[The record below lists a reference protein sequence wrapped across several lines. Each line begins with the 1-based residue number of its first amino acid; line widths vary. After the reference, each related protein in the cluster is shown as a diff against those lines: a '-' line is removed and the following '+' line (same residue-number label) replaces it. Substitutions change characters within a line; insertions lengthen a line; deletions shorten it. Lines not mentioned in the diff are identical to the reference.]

1 MDNTMPSVTRQSYP
15 RRWWAFGVLSFSLL
29 VIALDNTVL
38 NVALP
43 TLQRDLSATESQL
56 QWIVDAYTLVFAG
69 LLLTMGSLSDRF
81 GRRRA
86 LMLGLLI
93 FAGGSL
99 WSAFS
104 GSANMLIVA
113 RAFMGIGGALI
124 MPSTLS
130 ITTNMFS
137 GRERGR
143 AIGAWAGVAGLGI
156 IVGPVFGGWL
166 LAHYHWGV
174 VFLINVPM
182 ILITLLGSIFLVPE
196 SKDPQASRLD
206 PPGALLS
213 IGGLT
218 ALLWGIIE
226 VPNNGWSDRNV
237 IVAFVAAAV
246 LLLAFVIWELFTRS
260 PMLDVRLFANP
271 RFSAASAAL
280 TLTTFALFG
289 VLFCLTQYLQFI
301 LGYTPLQ
308 AGIGLIP
315 LIPSLII
322 GSTLSPRIVERIGV
336 KIPVAVG
343 LVIVAAGMWLLSSI
357 SVSSGY
363 GLIAWVL
370 LILGMGMGMTM
381 APATNS
387 IMGALPLGR
396 AGVGSAVNDT
406 TRQVGGALGV
416 ALLGSILSAVY
427 RSSMDGAAIV
437 KLLPAPVQNVV
448 RDSLGKALAVATII
462 SAHSSSQAGK
472 ALVAA
477 AHSAFTEAMG
487 RTILVA
493 AVVTLCGALIALL
506 FLPAHSKDELEDE
519 APPVV
524 ESAGLTEQESATTID
539 V

>member
-1 MDNTMPSVTRQSYP
+1 M
-15 RRWWAFGVLSFSLL
+15 
-29 VIALDNTVL
+29 
-38 NVALP
+38 
-43 TLQRDLSATESQL
+43 
-56 QWIVDAYTLVFAG
+56 
-69 LLLTMGSLSDRF
+69 
-81 GRRRA
+81 
-86 LMLGLLI
+86 I
-93 FAGGSL
+93 F
-99 WSAFS
+99 
-104 GSANMLIVA
+104 
-113 RAFMGIGGALI
+113 
-124 MPSTLS
+124 
-130 ITTNMFS
+130 
-137 GRERGR
+137 
-143 AIGAWAGVAGLGI
+143 
-156 IVGPVFGGWL
+156 
-166 LAHYHWGV
+166 
-174 VFLINVPM
+174 
-182 ILITLLGSIFLVPE
+182 ITLLGSIFLVPE

-206 PPGALLS
+206 PLGALLS
-213 IGGLT
+213 IAGLT

-226 VPNNGWSDRNV
+226 APNNGWGDRDV

-246 LLLAFVIWELFTRS
+246 LLLAFVGWELRTRS

-370 LILGMGMGMTM
+370 LILGLGMGMTM

-437 KLLPAPVQNVV
+437 KLLPTPVQDVV
-448 RDSLGKALAVATII
+448 RDSVGKALAVATII
-462 SAHSSSQAGK
+462 SAHAGSQAGQ

-519 APPVV
+519 TPPVA

>member
-1 MDNTMPSVTRQSYP
+1 MDNTLQGVTRQSYP

-43 TLQRDLSATESQL
+43 TLQRDLSASESQL

-104 GSANMLIVA
+104 GSANVLIAA

-137 GRERGR
+137 GKERGR

-196 SKDPQASRLD
+196 SRDPQASRLD

-226 VPNNGWSDRNV
+226 VPNNGWGDRYV
-237 IVAFVAAAV
+237 IGAFVAAAV
-246 LLLAFVIWELFTRS
+246 FLLAFVIWELRTRS

-343 LVIVAAGMWLLSSI
+343 LVIVASGMWLLSTI

-370 LILGMGMGMTM
+370 LILGLGMGMTM

-427 RSSMDGAAIV
+427 RTSMDGAAIV

-448 RDSLGKALAVATII
+448 RDSVGKAVGVATII
-462 SAHSSSQAGK
+462 SAHSSSRAGQ

-493 AVVTLCGALIALL
+493 AIVTLCGALIALL

-519 APPVV
+519 APPVA
-524 ESAGLTEQESATTID
+524 ESVGLTEQEPATTID